1 MVYNGAVMKTY
12 ERIERAID
20 FIEDNLKRDIA
31 ITDVADAAEVSVFYF
46 ARLFKQILG
55 ESIMEYIRKRR
66 LTQASHELVT
76 NLSKPIIDVALDNGY
91 DSQEAFTRA
100 FVRVFNMTPAKYRM
114 RGVVV
119 GIFERRKFDIESFL
133 HNQGERSNKPKLVSM
148 ESFEVAGLR
157 YCGNNAKGEIPTL
170 WHEFNKRCEAFL
182 GFAKNACCFGVCSCQ
197 KTENSDEGCFEYV
210 AGYEV
215 GNENLVPKDLTRRQ
229 VPAGLWLIFEHRGT
243 LDTLNQT
250 YDYIFSRY
258 FPECDYVA
266 CGTEIEM
273 YDEKFEADSPGS
285 VMEIWVKV
293 EKKEDRR
300 RMKDFKIRKMDELT
314 VVGMRYQGTNQNS
327 EIPKMWDE
335 FCKRVCEI
343 PEGKLVDKKISW
355 GICTVE
361 KNFKDGDEFDYY
373 AGVEVAANTNPP
385 AGMLSFKVPKG
396 TWVVFE
402 HKGTLDTLGN
412 TYHEIY
418 TKHLP
423 ELGKEP
429 DMMELELYDE
439 RFVFGSPE
447 SVMEILVKIKE

>member
-1 MVYNGAVMKTY
+1 
-12 ERIERAID
+12 
-20 FIEDNLKRDIA
+20 
-31 ITDVADAAEVSVFYF
+31 
-46 ARLFKQILG
+46 
-55 ESIMEYIRKRR
+55 
-66 LTQASHELVT
+66 
-76 NLSKPIIDVALDNGY
+76 
-91 DSQEAFTRA
+91 
-100 FVRVFNMTPAKYRM
+100 
-114 RGVVV
+114 
-119 GIFERRKFDIESFL
+119 
-133 HNQGERSNKPKLVSM
+133 
-148 ESFEVAGLR
+148 
-157 YCGNNAKGEIPTL
+157 
-170 WHEFNKRCEAFL
+170 
-182 GFAKNACCFGVCSCQ
+182 
-197 KTENSDEGCFEYV
+197 
-210 AGYEV
+210 
-215 GNENLVPKDLTRRQ
+215 
-229 VPAGLWLIFEHRGT
+229 
-243 LDTLNQT
+243 
-250 YDYIFSRY
+250 
-258 FPECDYVA
+258 
-266 CGTEIEM
+266 
-273 YDEKFEADSPGS
+273 
-285 VMEIWVKV
+285 
-293 EKKEDRR
+293 
-300 RMKDFKIRKMDELT
+300 MKDFKIRKMDELT